1 MYYQFFITICKEA
14 LDFRSLVNLNIP
26 QQYLVFDIPDLEFF
40 CGMRDKQVRTK
51 WYFKYII
58 VDYHSAS
65 PNHKKL
71 LSSLN
76 SMEGDRSLIAIAYT
90 SISIIVC
97 QIFDDKFLAYID
109 NFMHSLACDVDQ
121 FDSKFTWTHP
131 QYLWFL
137 IET

>member
-1 MYYQFFITICKEA
+1 MYDQFFITICKEA

-97 QIFDDKFLAYID
+97 QIFDDKFLTYID